1 MALLLSKKPVCRQED
16 CLLIDIDTVYR
27 VICSFTDA
35 EKVWFIESLWK
46 PDLLFE
52 FPVSIE
58 TSGKQR
64 KFRQNN
70 RGS

>member
-1 MALLLSKKPVCRQED
+1 MASLVSKKPVCRKED
-16 CLLIDIDTVYR
+16 CLLIDIGNVYR

-35 EKVWFIESLWK
+35 EKFCFIESFWK

-52 FPVSIE
+52 FPLSIE
-58 TSGKQR
+58 TSEKQR
-64 KFRQNN
+64 KFRQNR